1 LIEIMTLSGLDS
13 HVRPALILTKTRDG
27 AVPVHRHKGC
37 LEGGRIEAAI
47 ARSAAALMIGRSLL
61 TARIRLRYGGFIDLT
76 SDFLMTA
83 LTMPTTMG
91 QIYAALKRAY
101 HGNHVPCGNR
111 HAHLRSV
118 GPRDLARSACAL
130 LLTATIVKRMAG

>member
-1 LIEIMTLSGLDS
+1 MTLSGLDS
-13 HVRPALILTKTRDG
+13 RVRPALILTKTRDG

-61 TARIRLRYGGFIDLT
+61 TARVRLCHGGFIDLT

-83 LTMPTTMG
+83 LTLPATVG

-101 HGNHVPCGNR
+101 HGNHVPRGNP
-111 HAHLRSV
+111 HAHLRSI
-118 GPRDLARSACAL
+118 GLRDRAQAACAV
-130 LLTATIVKRMAG
+130 LLTAATVKRMAG